1 LLQRLAAQLSPEATA
16 LVQPSPAA
24 GAAAPAP
31 GTVLQVVANTGLVV
45 ATGGC
50 PLLLR
55 EAQLEGKGAASGGPL
70 LQQLQASPGE
80 RLG

>member
-1 LLQRLAAQLSPEATA
+1 
-16 LVQPSPAA
+16 
-24 GAAAPAP
+24 
-31 GTVLQVVANTGLVV
+31 VLQLLPELGLVV

-55 EAQLEGKGAASGGPL
+55 SAQLEGKGAASGGQL
-70 LQQLQASPGE
+70 LQQLQANPGD